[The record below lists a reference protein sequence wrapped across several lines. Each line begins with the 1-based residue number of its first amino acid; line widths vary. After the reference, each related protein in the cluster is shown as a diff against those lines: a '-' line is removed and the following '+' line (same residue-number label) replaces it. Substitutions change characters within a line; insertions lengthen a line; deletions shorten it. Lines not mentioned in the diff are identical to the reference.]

1 MADSEIVLVGPGE
14 IPLVTN
20 LYNEIFRPPQ
30 DKAFFERRLLG
41 RYNTLHLV
49 ANIERQPVGFALGF
63 ELKPS
68 VFFGWLLGVLPNQ
81 RRQGVASQLLEAM
94 TTWAAEREY
103 HGLRM
108 ECHNAHRAI
117 LHLAIESGFNIVGVR
132 WDPDRQDNLVLLERD
147 LTAILDD

>member
-1 MADSEIVLVGPGE
+1 MTETRGRAQYHSLTGRMADSEIVMVGPGE

-41 RYNTLHLV
+41 RYNKLLLV

-68 VFFGWLLGVLPNQ
+68 VFFGWLLGVLPSQ

-94 TTWAAEREY
+94 TTWAAEHEY

-108 ECHNAHRAI
+108 RRCVPGEGRGKGDF
-117 LHLAIESGFNIVGVR
+117 SR
-132 WDPDRQDNLVLLERD
+132 R
-147 LTAILDD
+147 

>member
-1 MADSEIVLVGPGE
+1 MADSEIVMVGPGE

-30 DKAFFERRLLG
+30 DTAFFERRLLG
-41 RYNTLHLV
+41 RYNKLLLV

-68 VFFGWLLGVLPNQ
+68 VFFGWLLGVLPSQ

-94 TTWAAEREY
+94 TTWAAEHEY

-108 ECHNAHRAI
+108 ECHNAHRPI

-147 LTAILDD
+147 LSAIIDD